1 MTTTIDFEGKVA
13 LVTGAASGI
22 GAAAAKAF
30 GASGATVIAADI
42 SAAVAETVAEIVE
55 AGGNAHAV
63 EVNVSSSAECKTMVD
78 KAIELGGKLDFAFN
92 NAGIGGEPTPLHE
105 MTDESWDEV
114 IAINLSSVFYC
125 IRSQIPAMIKNG
137 GGVIINTSSICGVR
151 PLVDF
156 GHYVAAKHGIV
167 GLTRQTALEYAG
179 QGIRSIAVGPGFI
192 DTQMTKRTLEINPQT
207 LAGLE
212 QSIPQGRIG
221 KPEDIGHA
229 VRMLCSDDAA
239 YINGVYSE
247 IDGGMLLV

>member
-92 NAGIGGEPTPLHE
+92 NAGT
-105 MTDESWDEV
+105 T
-114 IAINLSSVFYC
+114 ARSSQA
-125 IRSQIPAMIKNG
+125 SA
-137 GGVIINTSSICGVR
+137 
-151 PLVDF
+151 
-156 GHYVAAKHGIV
+156 
-167 GLTRQTALEYAG
+167 
-179 QGIRSIAVGPGFI
+179 
-192 DTQMTKRTLEINPQT
+192 
-207 LAGLE
+207 
-212 QSIPQGRIG
+212 
-221 KPEDIGHA
+221 
-229 VRMLCSDDAA
+229 
-239 YINGVYSE
+239 
-247 IDGGMLLV
+247 